1 MLNTFSDQQSQLQK
15 QIKEE
20 EEAQELEKQK
30 EESKFNDNQFWNK
43 SGGFEDQFD
52 LDKLME
58 DMD

>member
-1 MLNTFSDQQSQLQK
+1 
-15 QIKEE
+15 
-20 EEAQELEKQK
+20 LEKQK